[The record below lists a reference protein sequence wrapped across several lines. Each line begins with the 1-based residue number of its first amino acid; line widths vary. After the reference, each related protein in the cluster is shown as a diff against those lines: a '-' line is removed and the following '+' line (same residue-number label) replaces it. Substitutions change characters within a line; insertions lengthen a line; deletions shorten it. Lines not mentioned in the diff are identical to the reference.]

1 MNIGANPLLRKSGLW
16 TAGGRARRR
25 IRAHEPAGAAEN
37 PAIILPA
44 MSIPTDQPPPA
55 ALRIPTN
62 LELFL
67 AFAKMSAL
75 GFGGV
80 LAWARRILVLE
91 KQWMTPDGF
100 NEILSLCQFLPGP
113 NIVNVAAVFGARL
126 HGLPGALACLAGL
139 LGPAT
144 ALTIVAGALYR
155 QYGTLPEL
163 RGMLIGLSA
172 AAAGLFV
179 ATAVQ
184 MAEPLVRR
192 RLGPEH
198 LIAVAAFAAVGILR
212 LPLVSVLV
220 VLLPLSIGLAWW
232 VRR

>member
-1 MNIGANPLLRKSGLW
+1 MS
-16 TAGGRARRR
+16 
-25 IRAHEPAGAAEN
+25 N
-37 PAIILPA
+37 PAEAPLPA
-44 MSIPTDQPPPA
+44 ASEVPST
-55 ALRIPTN
+55 

-67 AFAKMSAL
+67 AFAKMSAF

-80 LAWARRILVLE
+80 LAWARRVLVQE
-91 KQWMTPDGF
+91 KRWMTPEGF

-144 ALTIVAGALYR
+144 ALMIVVGTLYR
-155 QYGTLPEL
+155 NYGSLPEL
-163 RGMLIGLSA
+163 RGTLVGLSA
-172 AAAGLFV
+172 AAAGLFI

-184 MAEPLVRR
+184 MAEPVLRQ

-198 LIAVAAFAAVGILR
+198 FIAAIAFVAVGLLR
-212 LPLVSVLV
+212 LPLIPVLA